1 VTGTDSIT
9 ALRKARRQEQ
19 LVSKRLLREDIT
31 AEELGQDG
39 AEVVLDPLSEE
50 EVKSMTFSV
59 VVGVPGVSPSL

>member
-59 VVGVPGVSPSL
+59 GVGVPGVSPSL